1 MSRIAH
7 ASRFRRQL
15 RRKNEGGYLLLE
27 LALVLAVSTI
37 LLTGQISQI
46 INAVDEGNAISTAK
60 YLQVLQGGVN
70 KYHQDNDVALKTVG
84 ATITGFANPLQPT
97 VAELLARGY
106 LEAGFPARS
115 PLGLA
120 FQSRLT
126 RSGTCPSGPDCRVSG
141 FATSTAPYRDGE
153 GRLRLDLLTSAV
165 TYIGLDAGMSL
176 PESPAL
182 LTTVGGATVANPA
195 GAVAGTLAIR
205 IGHGSGLLPLL
216 TQYYKLD
223 GSRPLAGAMNAN
235 SNDINAV
242 RNLQVTNTTTTA
254 TANITGDTIMSG
266 VGGTPGAPCNT
277 PMAVRRNA
285 NATGL
290 VICSGG
296 AYHLIGN
303 VIAGIADGA
312 PCAVAGQL
320 GSNATGSGFVCNG
333 SYWTS
338 VNTTASAG
346 DTCAPAGRMATA
358 VSNREQLVCSNGRY
372 VRLANMLSRQVE
384 MSRVLVT
391 DGSTVAKPACE
402 TGGTGSYSFHLTQT
416 VVDVSVTPPRQAMY
430 IAATD
435 NAPGSNTWSV
445 RIKVKDNTGAEV
457 TANNYSISAVM
468 KLECAY

>member
-1 MSRIAH
+1 MSRNAAF
-7 ASRFRRQL
+7 ASRFSRQHC
-15 RRKNEGGYLLLE
+15 RKNEGGYLLLE

-37 LLTGQISQI
+37 LLTGQINQI
-46 INAVDEGNAISTAK
+46 ISAVDEGNAISTAK
-60 YLQVLQGGVN
+60 YLQVLQGGIN
-70 KYHQDNDVALKTVG
+70 KYHQDNDVALKTAG

-97 VAELLARGY
+97 IAELLARGY
-106 LEAGFPARS
+106 LEAGFPAQS
-115 PLGLA
+115 PLGLT
-120 FQSRLT
+120 FQNTLT

-182 LTTVGGATVANPA
+182 LTSVGGATVANPA

-216 TQYYKLD
+216 KQYYKLD

-242 RNLQVTNTTTTA
+242 RNLQVTGTTTTA
-254 TANITGDTIMSG
+254 DIT
-266 VGGTPGAPCNT
+266 V
-277 PMAVRRNA
+277 
-285 NATGL
+285 TGL
-290 VICSGG
+290 AKID
-296 AYHLIGN
+296 AIG
-303 VIAGIADGA
+303 VPGST
-312 PCAVAGQL
+312 CAVHGTIARNNMESGLVVCRNGTWAAVGNAVPGIGDGVPCSTAGQL
-320 GSNATGSGFVCNG
+320 GTHSGTGASYVCNG
-333 SYWTS
+333 SYWMS
-338 VNTTASAG
+338 QNTTANAG
-346 DTCAPAGRMATA
+346 DTCAPAGRTATSIA
-358 VSNREQLVCSNGRY
+358 NREQLVCSNGRF
-372 VRLANMLSRQVE
+372 VRLANLLSRQVE

-391 DGSTVAKPACE
+391 DGTTVNKPACE
-402 TGGTGSYSFHLTQT
+402 PGGTGSYSFHLTQT

-430 IAATD
+430 IAAAD
-435 NAPGSNTWSV
+435 NGPSWGV
-445 RIKVKDNTGAEV
+445 RIKVKDNTGTEV